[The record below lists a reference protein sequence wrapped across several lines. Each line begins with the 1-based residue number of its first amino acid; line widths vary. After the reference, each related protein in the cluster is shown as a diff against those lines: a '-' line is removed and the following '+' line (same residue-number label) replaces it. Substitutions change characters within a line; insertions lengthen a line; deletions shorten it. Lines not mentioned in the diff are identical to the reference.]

1 MALDASDRVTPM
13 TEKGIPMGQL
23 SGSDATDRLRTVIEE
38 NQKVTERQTTT
49 MIQLTWVMAAL
60 TVITTVLTVV
70 TAAPIV
76 VQIWHAVRSWVFW
89 QAVRVWFSW

>member
-1 MALDASDRVTPM
+1 MAALDRMTPM
-13 TEKGIPMGQL
+13 TEKGGIPLGQW

-38 NQKVTERQTTT
+38 NQRVTERQTTT
-49 MIQLTWVMAAL
+49 MIRLTWVMAAL

-76 VQIWHAVRSWVFW
+76 VQIWQWLRSTG
-89 QAVRVWFSW
+89 